1 MDAAIR
7 RILYATPIRSLQDD
21 PILKR
26 GKAQA
31 PTEKELWKQDLV
43 KQSSRGL

>member
-21 PILKR
+21 PILTRK
-26 GKAQA
+26 KVQTL
-31 PTEKELWKQDLV
+31 TEEDLRKQDLI

>member
-1 MDAAIR
+1 MDAAIK

-21 PILKR
+21 PILTR
-26 GKAQA
+26 GKVQTL
-31 PTEKELWKQDLV
+31 TEEDIRKQDLV